1 MRWLLLAVGCFSFTA
16 AGCSAAITWSPLR
29 SAGRALFQR
38 PAANVELF
46 TTAPP
51 TRPYVEVGL
60 LEGHNVLGASRTP
73 WIDAPH
79 LVAKLRAAAAK
90 AGCDGLVIA
99 AGGSVDTVRATCIV
113 YGEPT
118 ASR

>member
-1 MRWLLLAVGCFSFTA
+1 MSCVAFAFVMMATGCA
-16 AGCSAAITWSPLR
+16 AAITWSPLHG
-29 SAGRALFQR
+29 AGRALYQK
-38 PAANVELF
+38 PAETVELF

-79 LVAKLRAAAAK
+79 LVAKLRAAAGK

-99 AGGSVDTVRATCIV
+99 AGGSVDTVRGTCIV